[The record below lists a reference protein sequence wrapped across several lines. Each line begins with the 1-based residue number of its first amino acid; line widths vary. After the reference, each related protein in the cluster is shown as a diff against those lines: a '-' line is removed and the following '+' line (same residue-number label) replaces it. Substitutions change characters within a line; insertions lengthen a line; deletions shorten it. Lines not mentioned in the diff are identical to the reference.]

1 MTDKN
6 NTDNLD
12 LENKTPVSSSPSSS
26 FPIIQPLRPV
36 IDHADAPTHLS
47 GSSSN
52 SDDSEL
58 CAHLRNCGKES
69 LKVQSEAIATIL
81 EKVAALSERTEANNA
96 MLLTMIKETM
106 AATTFK
112 INVINQRLDKF
123 ATIDDVLA
131 TIKTSV
137 DLYNRAYSIG
147 QHENEVHASEF
158 SIGSMKAR
166 GRAAVLALTVFAC
179 SCLFGLAVLVFW
191 RLPEITEIVKI
202 LMAN

>member
-58 CAHLRNCGKES
+58 CAHLRNSGKES

-81 EKVAALSERTEANNA
+81 EKVAALSDR
-96 MLLTMIKETM
+96 
-106 AATTFK
+106 

-179 SCLFGLAVLVFW
+179 SCLFGLTVLVFW

>member
-58 CAHLRNCGKES
+58 CAHLRNSGKES

-96 MLLTMIKETM
+96 MLLTMV
-106 AATTFK
+106 
-112 INVINQRLDKF
+112 NVINQRLDKF